1 MKRLSLLAIAALI
14 PGGLLVCAGWWIVD
28 RVRTKNRVYVAQRY
42 ATRQVELVG
51 YVPRQSSVWGRA

>member
-28 RVRTKNRVYVAQRY
+28 RVRTRNRVMYVARDFGTPRVTVT
-42 ATRQVELVG
+42 AF
-51 YVPRQSSVWGRA
+51 VPAKQWHGRA